1 MILWVII
8 LAVLTILS
16 YLSDIGVLT
25 FLKDLRIP
33 FLNASIMSILLLMC
47 AAVMLIRVL
56 LKIIQKEKEMLGT
69 KIDFFFD
76 ILIYIFY
83 LQPQI
88 HRVGCVTIPG
98 HFRG

>member
-69 KIDFFFD
+69 KITV
-76 ILIYIFY
+76 LERE
-83 LQPQI
+83 LQAFKEK
-88 HRVGCVTIPG
+88 VE
-98 HFRG
+98 

>member
-16 YLSDIGVLT
+16 YLSDIGILT

-69 KIDFFFD
+69 KITV
-76 ILIYIFY
+76 LERE
-83 LQPQI
+83 LQAFKEK
-88 HRVGCVTIPG
+88 VE
-98 HFRG
+98 